1 MQPIGA
7 IDLLDVWERGVLLRP
22 FRRAAALVSAACR
35 ELSPEQIDAL
45 TLGDRDRLL
54 LRVRALTFGSGV
66 KAVASCPA
74 CEAWLDVG
82 FDANDV
88 LARIPA
94 TAPTTVQRDDYLVQ
108 FRLPTCSDIAAIA
121 DEATPEEARQE
132 QALLRRCVLEARHD
146 ATTITVD
153 ALPKPIIDLVA
164 EQLAHADAGVDVDV
178 ALTCD
183 ACAHCWTAPF
193 DVVAFFWEEIDAWA
207 ERTLYDVH
215 RLASAYGWSEPDILA
230 LGPRRR
236 QRYLDLIAEQA
247 G

>member
-7 IDLLDVWERGVLLRP
+7 IDLLDVWERGALLRP

-54 LRVRALTFGSGV
+54 LRARALTFGPGV
-66 KAVASCPA
+66 KAVASCPS
-74 CEAWLDVG
+74 CGTWLDVG

-88 LARIPA
+88 LARIP
-94 TAPTTVQRDDYLVQ
+94 TGGPTTIQRDDYLVQ

-121 DEATPEEARQE
+121 DEATQEE
-132 QALLRRCVLEARHD
+132 ALLRRCVLEARRD
-146 ATTITVD
+146 ATTIAVD
-153 ALPKPIIDLVA
+153 ALPEPIVDLVA
-164 EQLAHADAGVDVDV
+164 EQLARADAGADVDI

-183 ACAHCWTAPF
+183 ACAHAWTEPF
-193 DVVAFFWEEIDAWA
+193 DVVAFFWEEIDTWA
-207 ERTLYDVH
+207 ERTLNDVH
-215 RLASAYGWSEPDILA
+215 RLASAYGWSESDILA

-236 QRYLDLIAEQA
+236 QRYLALIAEQA
-247 G
+247 R